1 MNVDILYTSSC
12 ESLKL
17 RVFIMI
23 SLVLDFDTIIII
35 C

>member
-1 MNVDILYTSSC
+1 MNVDILYMSSC

-17 RVFIMI
+17 RVSIMI
-23 SLVLDFDTIIII
+23 SLVLDFDTKI